1 MKIWWLNIKKIKYVL
16 FNYKK
21 ILIVFV
27 VIISMILFS
36 CNNTAN
42 SQMTS
47 FETKT
52 YESILIAKDKI
63 QNFQNKEIKGVYNL
77 IEDRENFVIINISDE
92 WYVLAIDTYDEMKN
106 KHDNSKM
113 MEIAGW
119 RYTLKATKGDIA
131 RAPDLLVDMVKQ
143 HMDDYKNNVD
153 IELLNKALG
162 LHYTGN
168 I

>member
-1 MKIWWLNIKKIKYVL
+1 MNNLEKKI
-16 FNYKK
+16 
-21 ILIVFV
+21 
-27 VIISMILFS
+27 
-36 CNNTAN
+36 
-42 SQMTS
+42 
-47 FETKT
+47 
-52 YESILIAKDKI
+52 YESMLIAKDKI
-63 QNFQNKEIKGVYNL
+63 QRFQGKEIKGVYNL
-77 IEDRENFVIINISDE
+77 IENIENFVIINISDE

-106 KHDNSKM
+106 KHDSSKM

-143 HMDDYKNNVD
+143 HIDDYKNGVD

-168 I
+168 T